1 MAENQGIINAIKE
14 SNKNAAI
21 VIKDELKDQ
30 LAPFTAQIVAPLNQ
44 ILVSMHYLAL
54 LYLKNYSPLLH
65 LHLKVRLGLTD
76 KNSAIEDKKGA
87 CTRKICS

>member
-44 ILVSMHYLAL
+44 KVTDGIDAL
-54 LYLKNYSPLLH
+54 PGVALSKKLFSAVTSPL
-65 LHLKVRLGLTD
+65 
-76 KNSAIEDKKGA
+76 KGMFA
-87 CTRKICS
+87 VIKILR

>member
-44 ILVSMHYLAL
+44 IKRKLMHLPPS
-54 LYLKNYSPLLH
+54 NH
-65 LHLKVRLGLTD
+65 F
-76 KNSAIEDKKGA
+76 
-87 CTRKICS
+87 

>member
-44 ILVSMHYLAL
+44 MKAGINAL
-54 LYLKNYSPLLH
+54 PGVVYLKNYSPLH
-65 LHLKVRLGLTD
+65 LHLKVCLR
-76 KNSAIEDKKGA
+76 AIKML
-87 CTRKICS
+87 R